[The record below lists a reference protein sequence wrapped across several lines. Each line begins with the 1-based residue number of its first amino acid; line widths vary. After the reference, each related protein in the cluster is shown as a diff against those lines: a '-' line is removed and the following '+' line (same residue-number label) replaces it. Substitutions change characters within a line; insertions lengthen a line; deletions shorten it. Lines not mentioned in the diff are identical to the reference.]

1 MFSDTVL
8 SSCCENTGP
17 VTSGYVKSSQIS
29 NEAPLQLYKGF
40 SFMPE
45 QVKYFYF
52 LETKLINAIK
62 IC

>member
-1 MFSDTVL
+1 ML
-8 SSCCENTGP
+8 SSCSENTGP

-29 NEAPLQLYKGF
+29 NKAPLQLYKGF
-40 SFMPE
+40 SFMPK

-52 LETKLINAIK
+52 LETKLINIIK